1 MKAILVKVAQSAEI
15 DTELEE
21 LELLANTADYVV
33 VGTLI
38 QNRGIPDKAY
48 YLGKGKVQE
57 LKQLVDALDAEV
69 VIFDNELNGCH
80 FNNIEDFLQVEVI
93 DRATLI
99 LQIFGK
105 HATSNE
111 GKLQVELALKKH
123 NMPRA
128 MNKKIQLS
136 RQGGGG
142 GGGGGARRGAGE
154 QMLELDR
161 RTIREEIRELQ
172 QKLDKMGAERELRR
186 QKRKNNRIKSV
197 CIVGYT
203 NAGKS
208 ALMNYLI
215 KANVLEENKLFATLD
230 PVSRKLWLAPNK
242 EFILTDTVGFISRL
256 PHEFIE
262 AFKSTLEETKYA
274 DLILHVVN
282 LQSNDILMEYDVVN
296 EVLESIEASEIPVI
310 TLLNKHDIAES
321 NIIPISENVLYTS
334 AKTGEGMENL
344 KDKICHFLY
353 GESITWQ

>member
-1 MKAILVKVAQSAEI
+1 VEA
-15 DTELEE
+15 LE
-21 LELLANTADYVV
+21 
-33 VGTLI
+33 
-38 QNRGIPDKAY
+38 
-48 YLGKGKVQE
+48 
-57 LKQLVDALDAEV
+57 AEV

-80 FNNIEDFLQVEVI
+80 FNNLEDYLQVEVI
-93 DRATLI
+93 DRSTLI

-282 LQSNDILMEYDVVN
+282 LGSNDILMEYDVVN

-321 NIIPISENVLYTS
+321 SIIPISENVLYTS

-353 GESITWQ
+353 EESITWQ